1 MSQDKSQLKTQGLA
15 FGQAFQTVFKITAMY
30 SVDHPAAEKSVQH
43 SWNLLAPLLKQTG
56 QFKFGFMNQRVLL
69 NSSLATQ
76 SNITHLEVEFAKRE
90 IAAVT
95 FQAGVTLK
103 DYKRALAVLSTRP
116 AVIQERGGIQKFLAA
131 NPIENVKISPAVKP
145 KEDESGMIEVGMDM
159 DSLLTAK
166 AILAPESGVGA
177 AALDM
182 LMEAAGVKKT
192 QGVGENPQE
201 LAALAAL
208 ATHNTVANPEGD
220 LTDMLAAM
228 TQLLSGMSP
237 DSLLASLPQEKQAK
251 LRGQPMNEVATDLM
265 EDAIAGWATQRLET
279 AAKVGSSGI
288 AIGPGSASV
297 VDRDVLQGLMRG
309 LKATRIAERL
319 LNKLGQFI
327 EQANLPKEVYER
339 IRREVVWFTHS
350 PENKYSQL
358 LSLQRFT
365 PQDFNRL
372 VQFVQEAMGEGKVS
386 EATEAS
392 MHYFSTWEKAP
403 SSVRVEELKH
413 TPDLLHALASVQTVP
428 LMHTLAEPLLREI
441 MDDTHLHWPSH
452 NEATHC
458 LSIVAQNAGRFEDF
472 EFVHKIAS
480 DLKRFMARRPG
491 RHNDCCGQALAA
503 LLTPEAL
510 DRLIDSFLQR
520 RSDAAWVHTATS
532 LLTMV
537 GPLGAEAAHRRLDD
551 EPAASNR
558 LPLVRLIRGMGP
570 SAIDATVKRLS
581 STNWEAVR
589 SASYIL
595 GDLGDPELPTHL
607 RDALRHLQ
615 FEVQQAAVTAILKS
629 NVAGRGQVL
638 AEALPHLQAG
648 VLEMALDEL
657 TVLKDPA
664 SVGHLEALVLSK
676 KDFKGGVLEKAVIA
690 LGAVPSDR
698 AAEALYKVV
707 ADVAQPLPVRRAAL
721 GGLYNHASAKAGGL
735 VSKLSNLPSNDPL
748 ASEVSWNF
756 PTR

>member
-15 FGQAFQTVFKITAMY
+15 FGQAFQTVFKISSMY

-43 SWNLLAPLLKQTG
+43 SWDLLAPLLKQTG
-56 QFKFGFMNQRVLL
+56 QFTFGFMNQRVLL
-69 NSSLATQ
+69 NNSLTTQ

-90 IAAVT
+90 IAAIT

-116 AVIQERGGIQKFLAA
+116 AVIQERGGIQKFLVA
-131 NPIENVKISPAVKP
+131 NPIEGVRISAAVKP
-145 KEDESGMIEVGMDM
+145 KEDESGMIDVGMDM
-159 DSLLTAK
+159 NSYLTAK
-166 AILAPESGVGA
+166 AILAPESGGGA

-182 LMEAAGVKKT
+182 LIEAAGLKKT

-201 LAALAAL
+201 LAAMAAL
-208 ATHNTVANPEGD
+208 ATRNTVANPEGD
-220 LTDMLAAM
+220 LTEMLSAM
-228 TQLLSGMSP
+228 AQLLSGMSP
-237 DSLLASLPQEKQAK
+237 DSLLASLPPKKQAE
-251 LRGQPMNEVATDLM
+251 LRGQPTNEIAADLM
-265 EDAIAGWATQRLET
+265 EDAVAGWATERLET
-279 AAKVGSSGI
+279 AAKVGSSGF
-288 AIGPGSASV
+288 AVGPGSPGV

-319 LNKLGQFI
+319 LQKLGQFI
-327 EQANLPKEVYER
+327 EQANLPKEVFER
-339 IRREVVWFTHS
+339 IRREVVWFTLS
-350 PENKYSQL
+350 PENKHSEL
-358 LSLQRFT
+358 LRLERFT
-365 PQDFNRL
+365 PQDFTRL
-372 VQFVQEAMGEGKVS
+372 VQYVQDAMGEGKVS
-386 EATEAS
+386 EATETS

-403 SSVRVEELKH
+403 SSVRAEELRR

-472 EFVHKIAS
+472 EFIHKIAS

-532 LLTMV
+532 LLTIV
-537 GPLGAEAAHRRLDD
+537 GPLGAEAAHRRLDE
-551 EPAASNR
+551 EPVASNR
-558 LPLVRLIRGMGP
+558 LPLVRLIRGMGHA
-570 SAIDATVKRLS
+570 AIEATLKRLS
-581 STNWEAVR
+581 SPNWESVR
-589 SASYIL
+589 SAAYIL

-607 RDALRHLQ
+607 RGALRHVQ

-629 NVAGRGQVL
+629 NVAGRSEVL

-657 TVLKDPA
+657 TVMKDPA
-664 SVGHLEALVLSK
+664 SVQHLEALVLSK
-676 KDFKGGVLEKAVIA
+676 KEFKGGVLEKAVIA

-698 AAEALYKVV
+698 AAEALYKVI

-735 VSKLSNLPSNDPL
+735 VSKLSNLPPNDPL
-748 ASEVSWNF
+748 AAEVSWNF